1 MSPRGILCAHTMLR
15 VVVLVRL
22 PLLAGPLV
30 AMCVR
35 AQSVCGRGLADGIA
49 SCLITVM
56 LCLTIPVHV
65 HCTFAWLHDVQRTV
79 LLVTLKRSQN
89 NVTALLHVA
98 VLSL

>member
-35 AQSVCGRGLADGIA
+35 AQSVCGRGLLKARFTQSGLM
-49 SCLITVM
+49 SRESTGH
-56 LCLTIPVHV
+56 T
-65 HCTFAWLHDVQRTV
+65 LHTSDRCHSTSED
-79 LLVTLKRSQN
+79 K
-89 NVTALLHVA
+89 
-98 VLSL
+98 